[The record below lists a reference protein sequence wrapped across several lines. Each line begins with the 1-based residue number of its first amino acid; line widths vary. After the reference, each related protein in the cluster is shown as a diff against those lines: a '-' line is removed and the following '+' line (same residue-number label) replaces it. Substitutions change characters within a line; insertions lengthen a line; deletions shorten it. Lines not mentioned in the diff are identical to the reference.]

1 MHGIDYLETFSLV
14 AKLNTVRVL
23 LSLATNLNWPLHQL
37 DVKNAFLH
45 GNLDEEVYMEVPPGY
60 TG

>member
-1 MHGIDYLETFSLV
+1 MHGIDYLETFSPV
-14 AKLNTVRVL
+14 AKLNTVRAL

-45 GNLDEEVYMEVPPGY
+45 DNLDEEVYMEVPPGY